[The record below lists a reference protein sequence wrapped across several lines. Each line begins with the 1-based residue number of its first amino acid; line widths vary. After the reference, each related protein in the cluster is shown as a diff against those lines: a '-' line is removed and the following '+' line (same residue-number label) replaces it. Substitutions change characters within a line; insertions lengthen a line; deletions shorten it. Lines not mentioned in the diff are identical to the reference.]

1 MNKRKRQ
8 SCMGKQCAWIWER
21 PNTYLCTGTSS
32 RRLAVRFLELQFFC
46 WYVRSRRFASRPV
59 TPATRVTLPYTQ
71 NPVTLE
77 EDFAWSTYL
86 LTNPAPA
93 GCTQSAWYDKK
104 ESVSLV
110 WAIREAVC
118 GDWERPLPNPE
129 LVARLPRAVGFGEA
143 RQQVVLHLQRRDRD
157 VALRHVFRHR
167 LRREKKCQSL
177 KKQTV
182 GGIR

>member
-1 MNKRKRQ
+1 MFLCFFRESRFFVSLSRANSPLAPRRTRLTINKRKRQ

-46 WYVRSRRFASRPV
+46 RYVRSRRFASRPV

-110 WAIREAVC
+110 RAIREAVC
-118 GDWERPLPNPE
+118 GDWERPLP
-129 LVARLPRAVGFGEA
+129 
-143 RQQVVLHLQRRDRD
+143 QRT
-157 VALRHVFRHR
+157 VKR
-167 LRREKKCQSL
+167 LRVRLRYS
-177 KKQTV
+177 
-182 GGIR
+182 